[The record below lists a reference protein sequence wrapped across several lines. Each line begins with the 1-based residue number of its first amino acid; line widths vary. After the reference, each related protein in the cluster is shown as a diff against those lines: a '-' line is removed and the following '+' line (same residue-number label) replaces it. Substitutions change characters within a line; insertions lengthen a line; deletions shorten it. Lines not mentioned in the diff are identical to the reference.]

1 MFDSVEWNFLFQVL
15 KQLNFGE
22 TSFHRY
28 LGLKITVESQKLAA
42 CPISALLCLLVAELL
57 SLVLKNDKEIK
68 GIKCLIGK
76 EI

>member
-1 MFDSVEWNFLFQVL
+1 MKLHFIDENSITKL
-15 KQLNFGE
+15 
-22 TSFHRY
+22 Y

>member
-1 MFDSVEWNFLFQVL
+1 MKLHFIDENSITKL
-15 KQLNFGE
+15 
-22 TSFHRY
+22 Y

-57 SLVLKNDKEIK
+57 SLVLKSDKEIK

>member
-1 MFDSVEWNFLFQVL
+1 MKLHFIDENSITKL
-15 KQLNFGE
+15 
-22 TSFHRY
+22 Y

-42 CPISALLCLLVAELL
+42 CPISTLLCLLVAELL

>member
-1 MFDSVEWNFLFQVL
+1 MKLHFIDENSITKL
-15 KQLNFGE
+15 
-22 TSFHRY
+22 Y

-42 CPISALLCLLVAELL
+42 CPISVLLCLLVAELL

>member
-1 MFDSVEWNFLFQVL
+1 MKLHFIDENSITKL
-15 KQLNFGE
+15 
-22 TSFHRY
+22 Y
-28 LGLKITVESQKLAA
+28 LGLKITVVSQKLAA

>member
-1 MFDSVEWNFLFQVL
+1 MKLHFIDENSITKL
-15 KQLNFGE
+15 
-22 TSFHRY
+22 Y

-57 SLVLKNDKEIK
+57 SLVLKKDKEIK

>member
-1 MFDSVEWNFLFQVL
+1 MKLHFIDENSIT
-15 KQLNFGE
+15 KP
-22 TSFHRY
+22 Y

-57 SLVLKNDKEIK
+57 SLVLKKDKEIK

>member
-1 MFDSVEWNFLFQVL
+1 M
-15 KQLNFGE
+15 
-22 TSFHRY
+22 
-28 LGLKITVESQKLAA
+28 GLKITVESQKLAA